1 MVKKTEQLERLRA
14 ARLWL
19 IDLDGTII
27 RGGRALPGADTL
39 IETLRKMGRNFLI
52 LTNNAT
58 RTPETIAR
66 DLREVGLFIEEDEV
80 YTSPQALVDLL
91 LRKRP
96 SAKVLAIGEEGL
108 LEPLRRNNVHLVQHW
123 QEADTVCVGLD
134 RNLCYDKLAQA
145 ALALQHGAQFFATNA
160 DVRLPVE
167 DGFHPGNGSI
177 VRLLE
182 AVSGQKAEV
191 IGKPQPAML
200 QAALMRFGHT
210 ANDALMLGDSL
221 ETDMPAAAALGML
234 GILVRTGV
242 SHHVKEEA
250 LTGERP
256 LIFDDIPSLL
266 TFLE

>member
-1 MVKKTEQLERLRA
+1 MVKHNERLERLRSV
-14 ARLWL
+14 RLWL

-27 RGGRALPGADTL
+27 RGGRALPGADRL
-39 IETLRKMGRNFLI
+39 IQTLRMTGRHFLI

-58 RTPETIAR
+58 RTPQTIAR
-66 DLREVGLFIEEDEV
+66 DLRDVGLLIEADEV

-91 LRKRP
+91 LRQRP
-96 SAKVLAIGEEGL
+96 AAKVLAIGEAGL
-108 LEPLRRNNVHLVQHW
+108 LEPLQRNDVHLVDHW
-123 QEADTVCVGLD
+123 READTVCVGLD
-134 RNLCYDKLAQA
+134 RGLCYEKLAQA
-145 ALALQHGAQFFATNA
+145 ALALQHGAHFYATNA

-200 QAALMRFGHT
+200 EAALMRFGLT
-210 ANDALMLGDSL
+210 AKDALMLGDSL

-242 SHHVKEEA
+242 SHAATEEA
-250 LTGERP
+250 LTGEKP

-266 TFLE
+266 PFIE